1 MAASSG
7 DLTLTRSVSPWKKSC
22 CPTSPANLAK
32 KGWHSGGRKTNEDEM
47 EKEGINAEVNVDES
61 SGEVNIELKAN

>member
-1 MAASSG
+1 MN
-7 DLTLTRSVSPWKKSC
+7 DLYNRM
-22 CPTSPANLAK
+22 
-32 KGWHSGGRKTNEDEM
+32 GEMNEDEM

>member
-1 MAASSG
+1 M
-7 DLTLTRSVSPWKKSC
+7 
-22 CPTSPANLAK
+22 
-32 KGWHSGGRKTNEDEM
+32 NEDEM

>member
-1 MAASSG
+1 M
-7 DLTLTRSVSPWKKSC
+7 KKEDILEK
-22 CPTSPANLAK
+22 A
-32 KGWHSGGRKTNEDEM
+32 RKDEDEM